1 LTQEKLPDNTGAQNV
16 VKDIFERK
24 KPDEISSRKISSLF
38 GGPAPAQARTAA
50 PERER
55 QFSGYLPVG
64 LDVSPDGISF
74 ARVGRSEGR
83 LMLAGGSFA
92 GSSEAGASIKQCVS
106 GNGLKGDAVIGL
118 PARDV
123 KFRVVKLPPM
133 PESEIDSA
141 VTWAAAEAL
150 GMDARRMQEMSMDYA
165 VLQEA
170 GIPSADLMST
180 DIKIL
185 IAAANREAVL
195 ENMREA
201 SDAGL
206 KVLAVEP
213 SPLSLYAAMCSLS
226 AGAEDASKLTLVLNI
241 GRGSSEMIIGLG
253 RDVWT
258 VQEVAISADVL
269 RGALNDDGS
278 VASKPSVS
286 SALESLIIDIEHSF
300 KTVSGLFS
308 RPDSLSPGRIAV
320 SGPGAANKGIC
331 PFLKKTFNIQV
342 SVFDPL
348 GAGPELAAAVGLAL
362 RGAKDEAV

>member
-1 LTQEKLPDNTGAQNV
+1 MPDNAGAQNV

-24 KPDEISSRKISSLF
+24 KADEISSKKISSLF
-38 GGPAPAQARTAA
+38 GGPAPAQARQPA
-50 PERER
+50 PAKER

-64 LDVSPDGISF
+64 LDISSAGISF
-74 ARVGRSEGR
+74 AKVGRSEGR

-92 GSSEAGASIKQCVS
+92 GASGTGASIKQCVS

-118 PARDV
+118 PAADM

-133 PESEIDSA
+133 PEAEIDSA

-150 GMDARRMQEMSMDYA
+150 GVDARRMQEMSMDYA
-165 VLQEA
+165 VLREA
-170 GIPSADLMST
+170 GMPSADL
-180 DIKIL
+180 KIL
-185 IAAANREAVL
+185 IAAANREAVI
-195 ENMREA
+195 EKMKEA

-206 KVLAVEP
+206 NVLAVEP
-213 SPLSLYAAMCSLS
+213 SPLALYAAMCSLS
-226 AGAEDASKLTLVLNI
+226 AGVEDASRLTLMLNI
-241 GRGSSEMIIGLG
+241 GRGSGEMIIGLG
-253 RDVWT
+253 HDVWA

-269 RGALNDDGS
+269 RGALNDDGG

-300 KTVSGLFS
+300 KPVSGLFA

-331 PFLKKTFNIQV
+331 QFLKKTFNIPV
-342 SVFDPL
+342 DLFDPL

>member
-1 LTQEKLPDNTGAQNV
+1 MTQEKLPDNAGAQNV

-24 KPDEISSRKISSLF
+24 KPDEISSKKISSLF
-38 GGPAPAQARTAA
+38 GGPAPAQARPSA
-50 PERER
+50 PSKER

-64 LDVSPDGISF
+64 LDISPAGISF
-74 ARVGRSEGR
+74 ARVGRSEGK
-83 LMLAGGSFA
+83 LMFAGGSLA
-92 GSSEAGASIKQCVS
+92 GYLETGASIKKYVS
-106 GNGLKGDAVIGL
+106 GNALKGDAVVGL
-118 PARDV
+118 PAADI
-123 KFRVVKLPPM
+123 KFRVIKLPPM

-150 GMDARRMQEMSMDYA
+150 GVDARRMQEMSMDYA
-165 VLQEA
+165 VLREA
-170 GIPSADLMST
+170 GMPSAETS
-180 DIKIL
+180 IF

-195 ENMREA
+195 EKMREA

-206 KVLAVEP
+206 NVLAVEP

-226 AGAEDASKLTLVLNI
+226 TVSEDASRLTLMLNI
-241 GRGSSEMIIGLG
+241 GRGSGEIIIGLG
-253 RDVWT
+253 RDVWA

-269 RGALNDDGS
+269 QGALNDDGS

-300 KTVSGLFS
+300 KTVSGLFA

-320 SGPGAANKGIC
+320 SGPGAVNKGIC
-331 PFLKKTFNIQV
+331 PFLNKTFNIPV
-342 SVFDPL
+342 DLFDPL
-348 GAGPELAAAVGLAL
+348 GAGPGLAAAVGLAL